1 MVLVMGI
8 AVAFGGG
15 DATAIMPSI
24 ASGKASVVPSELRL
38 VAQIEELKVTPQRTL
53 IHLLRQQV

>member
-15 DATAIMPSI
+15 DATATMPSI

-38 VAQIEELKVTPQRTL
+38 VVMWTMATWHVPK
-53 IHLLRQQV
+53 